1 VDDSHH
7 VEHSVAPH
15 HLHQGAQA
23 WFGTM
28 VTPTKNPRRSLSPED
43 RKRVT
48 ESVNKGLAVGEPGHA
63 NAAIY
68 TIL

>member
-1 VDDSHH
+1 
-7 VEHSVAPH
+7 
-15 HLHQGAQA
+15 
-23 WFGTM
+23 M